1 MGLGGSL
8 LLIAVGAILRWAVSA
23 TTSGV
28 NLQTIGLILLIVGG
42 IGLVISL
49 MWMAFI
55 ADRTPRA
62 PRNYVDGPVTYRSR
76 RGHERRSQG
85 RSRGMRSVLEHSE
98 VRARAHRAAGVIT
111 TRSRPPNR
119 TRRRSLADPAH
130 RPGACVIKSLRVYPT
145 VGRDARSWI
154 GTAERNS

>member
-8 LLIAVGAILRWAVSA
+8 ILIAVGAVLRWAVSA

-49 MWMAFI
+49 VWMAVV

-62 PRNYVDGPVTYRSR
+62 PRNYVDSSGDVP
-76 RGHERRSQG
+76 Q
-85 RSRGMRSVLEHSE
+85 
-98 VRARAHRAAGVIT
+98 
-111 TRSRPPNR
+111 PP
-119 TRRRSLADPAH
+119 
-130 RPGACVIKSLRVYPT
+130 RV
-145 VGRDARSWI
+145 
-154 GTAERNS
+154 

>member
-8 LLIAVGAILRWAVSA
+8 ILIAVGAVLRWAVSA

-49 MWMAFI
+49 VWMAFI

-62 PRNYVDGPVTYRSR
+62 PRAPRSYADGSGDVP
-76 RGHERRSQG
+76 Q
-85 RSRGMRSVLEHSE
+85 
-98 VRARAHRAAGVIT
+98 
-111 TRSRPPNR
+111 PP
-119 TRRRSLADPAH
+119 
-130 RPGACVIKSLRVYPT
+130 RV
-145 VGRDARSWI
+145 
-154 GTAERNS
+154 